1 MDIRSVEF
9 DQQYYYEGAL
19 GAQYTPKGTTFVL
32 WAPTA
37 VQVELI
43 LYQTVAFD
51 SSIREERLMTRGDKG
66 VWTAT
71 IPGDLHN
78 TAYNYR
84 LRFADGEQRIANDP
98 YAYGA
103 VMNGM
108 RSVVLNPEL
117 TRPSGWGER
126 MDPFAEATDAVIYEL
141 HIRDFSIAENSGI
154 SHKGKFLG
162 VIEKG
167 TQTPTGQVTGLDYL
181 SSLGVTHVQFLP
193 MYDYA
198 SVDEA
203 SNAPQYN
210 WGYDPLNYNV
220 PEGSYSTNAADPA
233 TRLIEMKQM
242 IQGLHHRGLRVI
254 MDVVYN
260 HVYEMAQQAFE
271 NVVPGYFYRYEADGK
286 TLANGTECGNDTAS
300 ERLMMRRYMV
310 DSITYW
316 VREFN
321 LDGFRFD
328 LMGNHDIETMNAIR
342 RAVDE
347 IDSSI
352 IILGEGWDL
361 NTPLSR
367 DQKAI
372 QANAYRMPRIA
383 HFSDSMRDSVKG
395 SVFYAEE
402 GAFVNGEPGF
412 ERLVLENLLGGAN
425 LDKDKAHFSA
435 PNQVIQYVEAHDNF
449 TLYDKLVHTNP
460 QDDEQTRQKRHT
472 LATSMVLLA
481 QGVPFL
487 HAGQE
492 FLRTKQ
498 GVENSYKSPDAI
510 NVFDWSRAEQ
520 YHEAIDYVKGL
531 IAVRKAHAIFR
542 MTNYEAIAEAAQP
555 IQVRDGVIA
564 YRLNEYVIIFNANE
578 AVVEVADIPTG
589 DYTVLV
595 QNGIA
600 NPTGLTQLAV
610 HSSVEVAPLSAW
622 VLEKIAN

>member
-1 MDIRSVEF
+1 MNIRSKQF
-9 DQQYYYEGAL
+9 DQKYYYEGML
-19 GAQYTPKGTTFVL
+19 GVEYTPTQTTFAL

-37 VQVELI
+37 IAVDLVIYE
-43 LYQTVAFD
+43 TVAFD
-51 SSIREERLMTRGDKG
+51 SSIRATYAMTQGDKG
-66 VWTAT
+66 VWQLSVA
-71 IPGDLHN
+71 GDLHN
-78 TAYNYR
+78 TAYNYH
-84 LRFADGEQRIANDP
+84 LTFAEGEKRTANDP
-98 YAYGA
+98 YAYA
-103 VMNGM
+103 SVMNGM
-108 RSVVLNPEL
+108 RSVVVNPEL
-117 TRPSGWGER
+117 TRPTEWGAR
-126 MDPFAEATDAVIYEL
+126 MAPFSEATDAIIYEL

-154 SHKGKFLG
+154 QHKGKFLG
-162 VIEKG
+162 VIETG
-167 TQTPTGQVTGLDYL
+167 THTPTGQVTGLDYL
-181 SSLGVTHVQFLP
+181 SDLGVTHVQFLP

-203 SNAPQYN
+203 SDAPQYN

-220 PEGSYSTNAADPA
+220 PEGSYSTDAASPV

-242 IQGLHHRGLRVI
+242 IHGLHQRGLRVI

-300 ERLMMRRYMV
+300 ERLMMRRYMI

-316 VREFN
+316 AKEFH

-328 LMGNHDIETMNAIR
+328 LMGNHDIDTMNAIR
-342 RAVDE
+342 QALDA
-347 IDSSI
+347 IDPSI

-361 NTPLSR
+361 NTPLPR

-372 QANAYRMPRIA
+372 QAKAYKMPRIA

-395 SVFYAEE
+395 SVFYEEE
-402 GAFVNGEPGF
+402 GAFVNGELGY
-412 ERLVLENLLGGAN
+412 ETLVLDNLLGGAN
-425 LDKDKAHFSA
+425 LDKEKAHFAA

-449 TLYDKLVHTNP
+449 TLYDKLAHTNP
-460 QDDEQTRQKRHT
+460 EDDEATRAKRHQ

-510 NVFDWSRAEQ
+510 NVFDWTRAEQ
-520 YHEAIDYVKGL
+520 HRAAIEYVKAL

-542 MTNYEAIAEAAQP
+542 LNSYEAIAQAAQT
-555 IQVRDGVIA
+555 IEVADGLIA
-564 YRLNEYVIIFNANE
+564 YRLNDYVLIFNAQRS
-578 AVVEVADIPTG
+578 AATVEIPAG
-589 DYTVLV
+589 AYTVLV
-595 QNGIA
+595 RDGQADPNGLA
-600 NPTGLTQLAV
+600 NIDVKQSL
-610 HSSVEVAPLSAW
+610 EVAPLSAT
-622 VLEKIAN
+622 VLKVTAA